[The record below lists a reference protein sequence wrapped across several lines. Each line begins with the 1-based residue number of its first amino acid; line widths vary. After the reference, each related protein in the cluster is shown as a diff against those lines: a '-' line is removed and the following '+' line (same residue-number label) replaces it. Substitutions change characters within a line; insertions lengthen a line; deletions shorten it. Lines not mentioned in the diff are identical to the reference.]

1 MRPLLIP
8 PRLRAISVPQT
19 KHVKITNVFQSAFPI
34 ATVKRVATMVV
45 VVPVANARKLSP
57 VLIFSVSNCAA
68 HAMTKRTAQTI
79 SYAALT
85 PLEQLGS
92 RTALHPVQ
100 KAAPVPWE
108 WSARQAPHGARLEQ
122 RLPVLK
128 EISMR
133 RIPAATPIG

>member
-1 MRPLLIP
+1 MKQLLIP
-8 PRLRAISVPQT
+8 PRIRAISARQT
-19 KHVKITNVFQSAFPI
+19 KRVKITNVFQSVFPI
-34 ATVKRVATMVV
+34 ATVNRAATMVV
-45 VVPVANARKLSP
+45 VVPVANARKPSR
-57 VLIFSVSNCAA
+57 VLIFSASNCAA
-68 HAMTKRTAQTI
+68 HAMTKRTAQAI